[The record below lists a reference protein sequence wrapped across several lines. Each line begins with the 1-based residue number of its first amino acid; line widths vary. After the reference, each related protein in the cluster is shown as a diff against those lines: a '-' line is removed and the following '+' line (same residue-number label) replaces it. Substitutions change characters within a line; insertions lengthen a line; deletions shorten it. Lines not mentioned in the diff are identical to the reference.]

1 MADSIDRLFRAVLAA
16 KDAKPSSSRTARLV
30 HSGRAKIA
38 KKVAEEAAEVIIEAM
53 DDHHDNVVR
62 ESADL
67 VYNLAVLWAAVGVK
81 PAEVWKEMH
90 RREQLYGIAEKL
102 SKRPAKARRKRPAA
116 AALRKRG

>member
-1 MADSIDRLFRAVLAA
+1 MADSIDRLFRAVQAA
-16 KDAKPSSSRTARLV
+16 QTAKPSSSRTARLV

-67 VYNLAVLWAAVGVK
+67 VYNLTVLWAAVGVK
-81 PAEVWKEMH
+81 PDEVWKEMQ
-90 RREQLYGIAEKL
+90 RREKLYGIAEKL
-102 SKRPAKARRKRPAA
+102 SKRPAKARRKGPAA
-116 AALRKRG
+116 AVRKRG